1 MTGKKSKAFNI
12 YLEGGG
18 GGAGAPGGGGAGFG
32 ASCLS
37 AQLVISMVQIAASAA
52 MLINFL
58 FIIADVYTTINAE
71 NCGLF

>member
-1 MTGKKSKAFNI
+1 MTGKKSKAINI

-18 GGAGAPGGGGAGFG
+18 GGAGAPGGGAGFG

-52 MLINFL
+52 MLINLL

-71 NCGLF
+71 NFGLF